1 MRIILASQSPRRK
14 KLLKQLGFEFEVQP
28 SSVNESS
35 SETNPIR
42 LVEELALRKAKDIAQ
57 KNPNSLVIG
66 SDTIVVHDG
75 IILGKPETNS
85 EASNML
91 NKLSDAE
98 HQVHTGVALIQT
110 DANCQ
115 ISKTVSFTDATTVFF
130 NKLDQ
135 QEIDTYI
142 ATGSPMDKAGSYGI
156 QDDSGAIFIKR
167 IEGDFYNVVGLP
179 INKVYYQ
186 LKKNFP
192 KILEQRIL
200 KS

>member
-14 KLLKQLGFEFEVQP
+14 KLLKQLGFGFEIQP

-35 SETNPIR
+35 NETNPIR
-42 LVEELALRKAKDIAQ
+42 LVEELALKKAKDIAQ
-57 KNPNSLVIG
+57 KNPNSFVIG
-66 SDTIVVHDG
+66 SDTIVVHKG
-75 IILGKPETNS
+75 LILGKPETNA
-85 EASNML
+85 EASKML
-91 NKLSDAE
+91 NNLSDTQ

-110 DANCQ
+110 DNNSQ

-130 NKLDQ
+130 HKLDQ
-135 QEIDTYI
+135 LEIDAYI
-142 ATGSPMDKAGSYGI
+142 STGSPMDKAGSYGI
-156 QDDSGAIFIKR
+156 QDDLGAVFIKR

>member
-14 KLLKQLGFEFEVQP
+14 KLLKQLGFEFDIQP

-66 SDTIVVHDG
+66 SDTIVVHNG
-75 IILGKPETNS
+75 LILGKPETNS
-85 EASNML
+85 EASSML
-91 NKLSDAE
+91 NNLSNAQ

-110 DANCQ
+110 DSNCQ
-115 ISKTVSFTDATTVFF
+115 ITKTVSFTDATTVFF

-142 ATGSPMDKAGSYGI
+142 STGSPMDKAGSYGI
-156 QDDSGAIFIKR
+156 QDDSGAVFIKR